1 MNQPESARSVS
12 IYILGKEYQIACP
25 PEERQNLLRAAEH
38 LDTQMRQI
46 RDTGKVIGIERIAVM
61 AAINLSHQLLKA
73 ESENVQ
79 ISTGA
84 RDQLSRMDHKIQNA
98 LLRFSPADA

>member
-1 MNQPESARSVS
+1 
-12 IYILGKEYQIACP
+12 
-25 PEERQNLLRAAEH
+25 
-38 LDTQMRQI
+38 
-46 RDTGKVIGIERIAVM
+46 M